1 MRANTLLRT
10 HRNTPGFETENKSKQ
25 VNTSKQ
31 RLPDAVVF
39 NPSAFGSFP
48 RKSGCINLFGLILSC
63 HPELMTSLRRV
74 TPHNT
79 LLT

>member
-48 RKSGCINLFGLILSC
+48 RKVVVSIFLDLSY
-63 HPELMTSLRRV
+63 PAIPNS
-74 TPHNT
+74 
-79 LLT
+79 